1 MVNSFFSRFTP
12 KETKFFPIFK
22 QLSDVIITGSDLLIE
37 CTQLTDHKQHSES
50 YKKIKEQERLG
61 DKLSHKVFDELNTT
75 FITPF
80 DREDIHQLAMHLDD
94 VMDGI
99 NSAAKRIAL
108 YNPKVIPEA
117 AYELAKLIKESAVCL
132 GKIMDELE
140 GLKYNS
146 KQIKIYCKELHDI
159 ENKGDDVYENF
170 VLKLFED
177 EKDSIELFKLKEI
190 LYELENVTDA
200 AELVG
205 KIVRTIIIKYA

>member
-22 QLSDVIITGSDLLIE
+22 QLSEVIITASDLLIE
-37 CTQLTDHKQHSES
+37 CTQLKEHQQHSEY
-50 YKKIKEQERLG
+50 YKKIKEQERQG
-61 DKLSHKVFDELNTT
+61 DKLSHKIFDELNTT

-80 DREDIHQLAMHLDD
+80 DREDIHELAIHLDD

-108 YNPKVIPEA
+108 YNPKVIPDSA
-117 AYELAKLIKESAVCL
+117 LELAKLIKEAAVCL
-132 GKIMDELE
+132 DKIMDELE

-159 ENKGDDVYENF
+159 ENKGDDVYENYII
-170 VLKLFED
+170 KLFED

-190 LYELENVTDA
+190 MYELENVTDA